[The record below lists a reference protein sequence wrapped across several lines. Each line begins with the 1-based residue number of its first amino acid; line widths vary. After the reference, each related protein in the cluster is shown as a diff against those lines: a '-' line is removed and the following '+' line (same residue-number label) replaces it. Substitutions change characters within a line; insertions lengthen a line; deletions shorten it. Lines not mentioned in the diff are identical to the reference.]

1 MATISPE
8 LRILSAMIKKLL
20 NNYLKTLE
28 TMMGRVII
36 QKLVFLFALAIFF
49 LFLMAAGRLLAL
61 LGGRRG
67 TAKEPVEEGEGG
79 GLANIVTS

>member
-1 MATISPE
+1 MFSVHCAQLFVLICITMFVLIGMATISPE

-36 QKLVFLFALAIFF
+36 QKLVADLRFLT
-49 LFLMAAGRLLAL
+49 
-61 LGGRRG
+61 LGPTTGYDDN
-67 TAKEPVEEGEGG
+67 EPDKK
-79 GLANIVTS
+79 L